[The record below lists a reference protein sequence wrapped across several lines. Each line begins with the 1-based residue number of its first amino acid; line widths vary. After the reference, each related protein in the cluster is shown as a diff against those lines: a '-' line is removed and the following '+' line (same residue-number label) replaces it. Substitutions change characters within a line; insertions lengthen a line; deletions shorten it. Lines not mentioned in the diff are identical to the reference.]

1 MLELTDICKAFE
13 KNTVNEKVAL
23 DQVSFFSNALQISVN
38 SSIEG
43 LSFPVVFS
51 FSQPAFYLG

>member
-23 DQVSFFSNALQISVN
+23 DQVSLSLNSLIS
-38 SSIEG
+38 
-43 LSFPVVFS
+43 
-51 FSQPAFYLG
+51 LG